1 MTPIVINF
9 LLVSPS
15 FELQDLSGM
24 MMAIIDEG
32 FFFLHSVLKLFSCA
46 PIELKIFYEL
56 SIPVEAYFY

>member
-15 FELQDLSGM
+15 SELQDLSGM

-32 FFFLHSVLKLFSCA
+32 FFFLHSVLKLFSCV
-46 PIELKIFYEL
+46 PIERIFYEL
-56 SIPVEAYFY
+56 SSPVEAYFY